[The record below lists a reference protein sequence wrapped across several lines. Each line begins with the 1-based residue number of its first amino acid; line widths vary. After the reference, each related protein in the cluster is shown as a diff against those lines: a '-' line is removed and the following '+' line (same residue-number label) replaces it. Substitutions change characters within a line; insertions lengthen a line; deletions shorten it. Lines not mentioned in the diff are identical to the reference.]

1 MTMSKKPST
10 QLDLENVEIT
20 LTQGGVKAAMK
31 DAQASSRDLWFVER
45 DKLRIIPNFNTR
57 IRGDALIAHIR
68 SLADSMKT
76 EGYYP
81 DKPLAGYVAKEG
93 DEQVIYITDGHCRLE
108 GRDLAVK
115 EGAEID
121 KLPVVVSAQGTS
133 VEDLTVALV
142 RSSSGKPL
150 EPYELGIV
158 CKRLSRFGWD
168 ADEIARR
175 LGFTRTYVENLLLL
189 ISSAPGVRQMVMD
202 GKVSATTA
210 IDALKQFGSQ
220 AEQRL
225 MSALDKVQ
233 QKGGERVTKKHMPA
247 KPEVVFRKQVIK
259 SAPVLF
265 NTVRDITLDDGYK
278 QLSGELREKIDAL
291 MTTLNSL
298 ESAKKVEASEDS

>member
-1 MTMSKKPST
+1 MGKALEVQPE
-10 QLDLENVEIT
+10 LENVDIS
-20 LTQGGVKAAMK
+20 LVQGAVKAAMK
-31 DAQASSRDLWFVER
+31 DAAASSRDLWFVDR
-45 DKLRIIPNFNTR
+45 SKLRIIPNFNTR
-57 IRGDALIAHIR
+57 IRGDGLASHIR
-68 SLADSMKT
+68 SLADSMKS
-76 EGYYP
+76 EGFYP
-81 DKPLAGYVAKEG
+81 DKPLAGYVAKDG

-108 GRDLAVK
+108 GRDLAVQ

-142 RSSSGKPL
+142 RSNSGKPL

-158 CKRLSRFGWD
+158 CKRLARFNWD

-189 ISSAPGVRQMVMD
+189 ISSPIGIRQMVMD

-210 IDALKQFGSQ
+210 IDALKQFGGQ

-225 MSALDKVQ
+225 LSALDKVQ

-247 KPEVVFRKQVIK
+247 KPEVIFKKQVIK

-265 NTVRDITLDDGYK
+265 NTVRDIRLDDGYK
-278 QLSGELREKIDAL
+278 QLSAELREKIDAL
-291 MTTLNSL
+291 MATLNSL
-298 ESAKKVEASEDS
+298 ESNNKEEVSEDS